1 MKKMKKIILIIL
13 LTTFVNTV
21 KAQKYKIEY
30 QLIYSPDTTKIK
42 KTKSEL
48 FTLFIVDSLSRFV
61 SNKKLLKDSI
71 AFKAKFDKN
80 LALKLLANQDKIP
93 KSDFKFDIF
102 KIDNSQILVYE
113 DIFFDKYLYEEK
125 IKEICNWEIKEEVLM
140 IKGIECQKA
149 TLNYGGRIYEAWFT
163 DIIPIKNGPYKFSG
177 LPGLIMKIQDNN
189 QEYIFDL
196 INIKHFDRKIIFPN
210 KENLKTVSKADFFEA
225 NKNRLKNIEQ
235 KLKHKIILSNDA
247 KSYLNNRYKSFNNP
261 IEFIN

>member
-1 MKKMKKIILIIL
+1 MKKIILIIL
-13 LTTFVNTV
+13 LITFVNTV

-71 AFKAKFDKN
+71 AFEAKFDKN

-125 IKEICNWEIKEEVLM
+125 LEEIYNWEIKEEVLM
-140 IKGIECQKA
+140 IKSIECQKVDIYLVA
-149 TLNYGGRIYEAWFT
+149 SVLEEKGWNLVQFIVHARLGYDVVTGYLIALTFYSSQGRSLRSCLCVWASKQFTLWCL
-163 DIIPIKNGPYKFSG
+163 D
-177 LPGLIMKIQDNN
+177 
-189 QEYIFDL
+189 
-196 INIKHFDRKIIFPN
+196 FP
-210 KENLKTVSKADFFEA
+210 
-225 NKNRLKNIEQ
+225 RL
-235 KLKHKIILSNDA
+235 A
-247 KSYLNNRYKSFNNP
+247 
-261 IEFIN
+261 